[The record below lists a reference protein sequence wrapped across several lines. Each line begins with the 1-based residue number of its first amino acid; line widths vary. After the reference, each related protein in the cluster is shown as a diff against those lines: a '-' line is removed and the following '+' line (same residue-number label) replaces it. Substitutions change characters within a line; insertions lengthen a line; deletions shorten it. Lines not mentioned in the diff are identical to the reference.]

1 MKIADKERKKECCA
15 EVLSLCFFFLSF
27 FFWTLAQGMKQTTYI
42 QKPIASKFE
51 LFGLNNQ
58 YLHEVERGATV
69 SVGDLVKI
77 GGTHTF

>member
-1 MKIADKERKKECCA
+1 MLDIQNENC
-15 EVLSLCFFFLSF
+15 F
-27 FFWTLAQGMKQTTYI
+27 FFWTLAQGMKQTTFI
-42 QKPIASKFE
+42 QICKFE